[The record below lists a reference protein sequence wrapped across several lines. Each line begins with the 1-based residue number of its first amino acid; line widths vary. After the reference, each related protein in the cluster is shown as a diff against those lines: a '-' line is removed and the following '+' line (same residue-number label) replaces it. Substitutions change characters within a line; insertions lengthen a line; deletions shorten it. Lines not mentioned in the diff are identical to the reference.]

1 MQAKVEFS
9 AQLLFPKKQNISRRK
24 SFMHLAKR
32 FLWASF
38 FFLPLLF
45 ICAGNAFGV
54 VVDDYTPEVTARVV
68 RISFIRG
75 DVQIRRIGD
84 NGEKQDWERAA
95 LNLPIVE
102 GDELATGANTVVEIQ
117 LDSYNHIRLWENA
130 YLKFTTLRDEGVA
143 VSLPQGTMS
152 LRSSA
157 FKKDKSYFEIDAPE
171 TTISIERAGMYRI
184 DAGDTRNSEIRVT
197 ATEDGEAKVYTK
209 SSGFTL
215 RNGRTARIFIEGNY
229 AGDYETATVARITDE
244 FDEWVL
250 QRDAVIAKRLSEAY
264 YDKYYDRDQFGAEDL
279 NEYGEWIYTKKYGYV
294 WKPYANATSSYANW
308 SPYRYGHWRWVP
320 YYGWTWVNDEPWGW
334 ATYHHGRW
342 IWDGAYWVWT
352 PYAYARWRRSWW
364 QPAMISIVTWNGRV
378 IWFPLG
384 YDDDYCDFNRGY
396 GGYGGY
402 RRSRRNN
409 VTIIN
414 NNTTVIVNPTPN
426 PSPTPPVL
434 TPGQINEIRRTNAK
448 TPTFQRIP
456 LNGVVEVNAEEFGK
470 QTRGYRT
477 ASLQAAKQ
485 ALSTPIDENQ
495 TPPILP
501 EYKNIKEKIS
511 KEILIENPRIDDKK
525 EILIKTGATERETG
539 KSLDQRLEKERI
551 FGNRQPKIIQEIKPQ
566 SETKTE
572 QSEPRKTGA
581 VTRRPVVRQ
590 DNTNTNQTPDFNPQ
604 TTYPTRT
611 TKSDDDERQKEE
623 QRKTRQKQRDENQT
637 PPIIFQ
643 PQPQQQQPQEE
654 ERRRSQPTFP
664 RQQEERRK
672 EEPRPQPQPKQEEPR
687 PQPQPKRE
695 EPRPQPQPKQEQ
707 PKSEPKPEKP
717 SQPSINQRKSDKD
730 S

>member
-1 MQAKVEFS
+1 
-9 AQLLFPKKQNISRRK
+9 
-24 SFMHLAKR
+24 MHLAKK

-45 ICAGNAFGV
+45 MNAGNAFGIV
-54 VVDDYTPEVTARVV
+54 VYDYTPEVTARVV

-75 DVQIRRIGD
+75 DVQIRRVGD
-84 NGEKQDWERAA
+84 NGEKQEWERAA

-102 GDELATGANTVVEIQ
+102 GDELATGPNTVVEIQ
-117 LDSYNHIRLWENA
+117 LDSSNHIRLWENA

-143 VSLPQGTMS
+143 VSLPQGTMN
-152 LRSSA
+152 LRTLS
-157 FKKDKSYFEIDAPE
+157 FNKDKSYFEIDAPE
-171 TTISIERAGMYRI
+171 TTISIERAGMFRI

-197 ATEDGEAKVYTK
+197 ATEEGEAKVYTK

-229 AGDYETATVARITDE
+229 AGDYETDNVARITDE

-250 QRDAVIAKRLSEAY
+250 QRHAIIAKRLNEAY

-279 NEYGEWIYTKKYGYV
+279 NEHGEWIYTKKYGYV
-294 WKPYANATSSYANW
+294 WKPYANSISSYANW

-352 PYAYARWRRSWW
+352 PYANARWRRSWW

-384 YDDDYCDFNRGY
+384 YDDNYCDFNRGY

-402 RRSRRNN
+402 GGYRRNRRNN

-426 PSPTPPVL
+426 PTNPNPSPTPPVL
-434 TPGQINEIRRTNAK
+434 TPSQINEIRRTNAK

-477 ASLQAAKQ
+477 ASIPAAKQ
-485 ALSTPIDENQ
+485 ALATPIDENQ
-495 TPPILP
+495 TPPLLP
-501 EYKNIKEKIS
+501 EYKNIKDKIS
-511 KEILIENPRIDDKK
+511 KEILIENPRIDDK
-525 EILIKTGATERETG
+525 EQVKTGATTRETG
-539 KSLDQRLEKERI
+539 KSLDQKLEKERI
-551 FGNRQPKIIQEIKPQ
+551 FGNRQPKIIQEIKPENQ
-566 SETKTE
+566 TKTDTN
-572 QSEPRKTGA
+572 EPRKTGA
-581 VTRRPVVRQ
+581 VTRRPVEKQ
-590 DNTNTNQTPDFNPQ
+590 DNPDTNQSPDFNPQ
-604 TTYPTRT
+604 TTFPTRT
-611 TKSDDDERQKEE
+611 TKSDDERQKEE
-623 QRKTRQKQRDENQT
+623 QRRIRQKERDENQT
-637 PPIIFQ
+637 PPIFQPQ
-643 PQPQQQQPQEE
+643 PQPQQQPKEE
-654 ERRRSQPTFP
+654 ERRRSEPTFP

-672 EEPRPQPQPKQEEPR
+672 EEPRPQPQPE
-687 PQPQPKRE
+687 PKRE

-707 PKSEPKPEKP
+707 PKSEPKQEKP
-717 SQPSINQRKSDKD
+717 SQPTITQRKSEKD

>member
-1 MQAKVEFS
+1 
-9 AQLLFPKKQNISRRK
+9 
-24 SFMHLAKR
+24 MHLAKK

-45 ICAGNAFGV
+45 MNAGNAFGV

-75 DVQIRRIGD
+75 DVQIRRVGD
-84 NGEKQDWERAA
+84 DGEKQEWERAA

-102 GDELATGANTVVEIQ
+102 GDELATGPNTVVEIQ
-117 LDSYNHIRLWENA
+117 LDSSNHIRLWENA

-152 LRSSA
+152 LRSLS
-157 FKKDKSYFEIDAPE
+157 FNKDKSYFEIDAPE
-171 TTISIERAGMYRI
+171 TTISIERAGMFRI

-197 ATEDGEAKVYTK
+197 ATEEGEAKVYTK

-229 AGDYETATVARITDE
+229 AGDYETDNVARITDE

-250 QRDAVIAKRLSEAY
+250 QRHAIIAKRLNEAY

-279 NEYGEWIYTKKYGYV
+279 NEHGEWIYTKKYGYV
-294 WKPYANATSSYANW
+294 WKPYANSISSYANW
-308 SPYRYGHWRWVP
+308 SPYRYGHWRLVP

-352 PYAYARWRRSWW
+352 PYANSRWRRSWW

-384 YDDDYCDFNRGY
+384 YDDNYCDFNRGY

-402 RRSRRNN
+402 GGYRRNRRNN

-426 PSPTPPVL
+426 PTNPTPTPPVL
-434 TPGQINEIRRTNAK
+434 TPSQINEIRRTNAK

-477 ASLQAAKQ
+477 ASVQSAKQ
-485 ALSTPIDENQ
+485 ALATPIDENQ
-495 TPPILP
+495 TPPLLP
-501 EYKNIKEKIS
+501 EYKNIKDKIS
-511 KEILIENPRIDDKK
+511 KEILIENPRIDDK
-525 EILIKTGATERETG
+525 EQVKTGATTRETG
-539 KSLDQRLEKERI
+539 KSLDQKLEKERI
-551 FGNRQPKIIQEIKPQ
+551 FGNRQPKIIQEIKPENQ
-566 SETKTE
+566 TKTDTN
-572 QSEPRKTGA
+572 EPRKTGA
-581 VTRRPVVRQ
+581 VTRRPVEKRE
-590 DNTNTNQTPDFNPQ
+590 NTDTNQSPDYNPQ
-604 TTYPTRT
+604 TTFPTRT
-611 TKSDDDERQKEE
+611 TKSDDERQKEE
-623 QRKTRQKQRDENQT
+623 QRKIRQKERDENQT
-637 PPIIFQ
+637 PPIFQ
-643 PQPQQQQPQEE
+643 PQPQQQQQPKEE
-654 ERRRSQPTFP
+654 ERRRSEPTFP

-672 EEPRPQPQPKQEEPR
+672 EEPRPQPQPKQE
-687 PQPQPKRE
+687 
-695 EPRPQPQPKQEQ
+695 Q
-707 PKSEPKPEKP
+707 PKSEPKQEKP
-717 SQPSINQRKSDKD
+717 SQPTVTQRKSEKD